1 MSEGEETRL
10 RRSYDRNLGW
20 CRIWAGVG
28 FAVATLW
35 FTFVVEQQVHPLLDN
50 QEGDTETL
58 AQSTDDALV
67 TESNDSGTPSE
78 ITVADLVVS
87 SVLLLG
93 LVISFGIATRC
104 RELYRLDDAA
114 LVNIELA
121 DQEATP

>member
-1 MSEGEETRL
+1 MSEGEKTRL

-50 QEGDTETL
+50 RERDPGTR
-58 AQSTDDALV
+58 AQSADDALV
-67 TESNDSGTPSE
+67 TESNGGDTTDE

-93 LVISFGIATRC
+93 LVISFGIALRF
-104 RELYRLDDAA
+104 RELYREDEGNLSPT
-114 LVNIELA
+114 E
-121 DQEATP
+121 

>member
-1 MSEGEETRL
+1 MSDGEVTWL

-50 QEGDTETL
+50 REGDPRAQ
-58 AQSTDDALV
+58 AQSTDDVLV
-67 TESNDSGTPSE
+67 TESNDSE

-93 LVISFGIATRC
+93 LVISFGIALRF
-104 RELYRLDDAA
+104 RELYRIDDAMLA
-114 LVNIELA
+114 DIELA